1 MKLLIVVSV
10 CLFGIQF
17 NGYSFQDPKQLYNS
31 EVIKEELKKDA
42 YSVMR
47 YEKVEMEITG
57 PDRLTMHQHQVVTIL
72 NEKGRNELMFYVRAS
87 KFRVLEDVEVKLYD
101 SKGIL
106 VDRFKKKDLSSQN
119 ENTEFVE
126 DGTIFYKKLS
136 AGTYPV
142 TIEKDYTV
150 RFNGIFQL
158 PGFFFQVP
166 HQSTEYSG
174 FQVKY
179 PSSMKINYKEF
190 NLKTKAVQ
198 QTVGGNEII
207 EFSVKDQP
215 VIKYEDNSGPWFKEY
230 PRVLLNSN
238 KISFDGYAGN
248 VSSWKE
254 MGLWYNNLVKN
265 TNELSLPH
273 QQDIQKLV
281 AGAASD
287 KEKVKILY
295 DYLQRNFRYVSIQLG
310 IGGLKPFPA
319 DFVHEKKYGDC
330 KGLSNYM
337 EACLSAVNIKS
348 YSAWIKSGDEDDY
361 LDSDFAND
369 AFDHQI
375 LMVPLQKDTV
385 WLECTSN
392 YNQFGHLGAFT
403 ENRYAL
409 VLTENGGQLI
419 KTPSGKATDNTL
431 SSNTDVTITPEG
443 GAEVKV
449 GFSSTG
455 EYKYML
461 VNISRESAENHKKY
475 AVDYFGIMNPDDFQ
489 MDFDKKE
496 NQPYHCTMHMN
507 VGKIY
512 EFKAGSKIF
521 ARPRIYKIWQSKLN
535 QVDKRLYNYYLS
547 HPLIKTDT
555 TTFHLPEGFTV
566 ESLPK
571 DKNIS
576 FALGKY
582 EARYWVDEKSRTVFS
597 TARLEINTYKI
608 EPALYEQ
615 ARLFFDQVLDDGNQ
629 KIIFKN
635 AN

>member
-1 MKLLIVVSV
+1 L
-10 CLFGIQF
+10 
-17 NGYSFQDPKQLYNS
+17 
-31 EVIKEELKKDA
+31 
-42 YSVMR
+42 
-47 YEKVEMEITG
+47 
-57 PDRLTMHQHQVVTIL
+57 
-72 NEKGRNELMFYVRAS
+72 
-87 KFRVLEDVEVKLYD
+87 
-101 SKGIL
+101 
-106 VDRFKKKDLSSQN
+106 
-119 ENTEFVE
+119 
-126 DGTIFYKKLS
+126 
-136 AGTYPV
+136 
-142 TIEKDYTV
+142 
-150 RFNGIFQL
+150 
-158 PGFFFQVP
+158 
-166 HQSTEYSG
+166 
-174 FQVKY
+174 
-179 PSSMKINYKEF
+179 
-190 NLKTKAVQ
+190 
-198 QTVGGNEII
+198 
-207 EFSVKDQP
+207 
-215 VIKYEDNSGPWFKEY
+215 
-230 PRVLLNSN
+230 
-238 KISFDGYAGN
+238 
-248 VSSWKE
+248 
-254 MGLWYNNLVKN
+254 
-265 TNELSLPH
+265 
-273 QQDIQKLV
+273 
-281 AGAASD
+281 
-287 KEKVKILY
+287 
-295 DYLQRNFRYVSIQLG
+295 
-310 IGGLKPFPA
+310 
-319 DFVHEKKYGDC
+319 
-330 KGLSNYM
+330 
-337 EACLSAVNIKS
+337 
-348 YSAWIKSGDEDDY
+348 AWIKSGDEDDY